1 MNGVALRAP
10 PWGAPS
16 KSERSVAESA
26 RCPLN
31 NLRSRPE
38 QEVSAAVTNT
48 VPPTATVDRAHLIDA
63 LDTLA
68 DAAHAIE
75 TSDDEG
81 RPPDDATQLVM
92 RLREI
97 ITTMSFEVEASDFL
111 AGIPG
116 EGGSRPKRDAA
127 WQRGVEGYQRL
138 RQADVRH
145 ADEREAIL
153 SELAAHGEAA
163 PATCG
168 DCGAVIS
175 LGSEREWVHATDA
188 PDCPMGPWP
197 ADRRA
202 DVSLTLRVDADGYPL
217 VWADKDDD
225 VVLVLL
231 GEKGASAA
239 GISATIAFP
248 ATTVRRWF
256 RDVLVGLR
264 RVLAER
270 DESAEPT

>member
-1 MNGVALRAP
+1 M
-10 PWGAPS
+10 
-16 KSERSVAESA
+16 
-26 RCPLN
+26 
-31 NLRSRPE
+31 
-38 QEVSAAVTNT
+38 TNP
-48 VPPTATVDRAHLIDA
+48 VPPTATVDRANLIDA

-68 DAAHAIE
+68 DVAHAIE

-81 RPPDDATQLVM
+81 RPPDEATQLVI
-92 RLREI
+92 RLRQI

-111 AGIPG
+111 AGIPDK
-116 EGGSRPKRDAA
+116 GGPRPKRDAA
-127 WQRGVEGYQRL
+127 SQRRVHGYERL

-153 SELAAHGEAA
+153 SELADHGDAA

-168 DCGAVIS
+168 DCGAVIFWS
-175 LGSEREWVHATDA
+175 SEGEWVHATEGSE
-188 PDCPMGPWP
+188 CRVEPWP

-202 DVSLTLRVDADGYPL
+202 DVSLKLRVDADGYPL

-239 GISATIAFP
+239 GISVTIAFP

-264 RVLAER
+264 RVLAKL